1 MSRGKCI
8 FRERDVIRAM
18 NAVKKTGAEVARVMI
33 DTEGNIIVIVG
44 KPLVTE
50 DNAGNDLDKWMA
62 KHAH

>member
-1 MSRGKCI
+1 
-8 FRERDVIRAM
+8 M